1 LGCSGNCKNGTGIC
15 IDNNRNRYEAK
26 WRNGKF
32 YDEITSFYK
41 DGNKFTGMIINVT
54 IRGQGVFETIKN
66 NLYGP
71 LKQVFNKNNT
81 YRIIKGLNTAKN
93 TTIHLPVI

>member
-1 LGCSGNCKNGTGIC
+1 
-15 IDNNRNRYEAK
+15 
-26 WRNGKF
+26 
-32 YDEITSFYK
+32 
-41 DGNKFTGMIINVT
+41 MIINVT

-66 NLYGP
+66 NLSGQ

-81 YRIIKGLNTAKN
+81 YRIILVGKGLNTAKN